1 MVSGQPHL
9 LETFNFVAHPAR
21 LDLLS
26 AQAKERI
33 RREGKQARSPDRAG
47 IPIAIC
53 MCTWYLYR
61 RIPRKLHTC
70 RHLPSLCRESGGRYS
85 DGQVLLGTLP
95 GHDAA
100 MSRFVPGTLQAILE
114 FAGNDLRAYLAQQV
128 SRIQQAGVQATAELR
143 QGDPAIAIP
152 EAAEALDASV
162 IILATHGRAGN
173 AAFWT
178 NSVGARVQA
187 QTRRPLL
194 LIPVR
199 EETPALTKTP

>member
-1 MVSGQPHL
+1 
-9 LETFNFVAHPAR
+9 
-21 LDLLS
+21 
-26 AQAKERI
+26 
-33 RREGKQARSPDRAG
+33 
-47 IPIAIC
+47 
-53 MCTWYLYR
+53 
-61 RIPRKLHTC
+61 
-70 RHLPSLCRESGGRYS
+70 
-85 DGQVLLGTLP
+85 
-95 GHDAA
+95 